1 MSVEEKTEHCLQLLL
16 LRLFDLELRVLEM
29 RTPLFSPDE
38 RRQLE
43 AVHTAAMDEDG
54 ELSLQQYFTGL
65 RRQAGARVNH
75 SSRDVSSASSA
86 DVWAALHHADRRA
99 TDAELLER
107 EWRQLW
113 DLL

>member
-1 MSVEEKTEHCLQLLL
+1 MSVEEKIQHCLQLLL

-29 RTPLFSPDE
+29 RTPLFSRNE

-54 ELSLQQYFTGL
+54 KVALQQYFKGL
-65 RRQAGARVNH
+65 RRQAWARVNH

-99 TDAELLER
+99 TDAKLLES

-113 DLL
+113 ALL

>member
-1 MSVEEKTEHCLQLLL
+1 MSVEEKTQHCLQLLL

-29 RTPLFSPDE
+29 RTPLFSSNE

-43 AVHTAAMDEDG
+43 AIHTAAMDNDG
-54 ELSLQQYFTGL
+54 ELALQQYFKGL
-65 RRQAGARVNH
+65 RRQAGARRDY

-99 TDAELLER
+99 TDAELLES

>member
-1 MSVEEKTEHCLQLLL
+1 MSVEEKTQHCLQLIL

-29 RTPLFSPDE
+29 RTPLFSPNE
-38 RRQLE
+38 RRLLE

-54 ELSLQQYFTGL
+54 ELALQQYFKAL
-65 RRQAGARVNH
+65 RQQAGAHRND
-75 SSRDVSSASSA
+75 SSSDVSNTSSA

-99 TDAELLER
+99 LDAKLFES

>member
-1 MSVEEKTEHCLQLLL
+1 MSVDEKTQHCLQLLL
-16 LRLFDLELRVLEM
+16 LRLFDLELRVIEM
-29 RTPLFSPDE
+29 RTPLFSSDE

-43 AVHTAAMDEDG
+43 AIHTAVMDEDG
-54 ELSLQQYFTGL
+54 DLALQQYFKGL
-65 RRQAGARVNH
+65 RRQAGARRNDL
-75 SSRDVSSASSA
+75 SSDVSSASSA

-99 TDAELLER
+99 TDAKLLES